1 MTQRIPPYDEAAE
14 ESLLGAMLL
23 SPRAIETAHEVVSAS
38 DFYRPAHQHVY
49 AAIMSL
55 WNSGQPSDPVTVCDV
70 LKREGL
76 LDAIGGP
83 ATLIMLQSNCPAT
96 SNAGRYARIVAEM
109 SQYRALI
116 AAALDTV
123 EAGYG
128 MAAPADQLVE
138 TFAERLV
145 AVGVTAGGEVPIDLT
160 TLSAFL
166 HRPPE
171 DHAPWVVPGMI
182 RRGWRAIVVAGE
194 GAGKALALDTPVPT
208 PSGWSTM
215 GDLRSGDLVY
225 GSDGLPTPVI
235 AVSDVLTG
243 RPCYRVRFADGE
255 EIVADANH
263 QWVTVDYAGRQHG
276 RWLPAERTTA
286 DLAASVATRGGFVL
300 NHLIEA
306 SPPLDGPDLDVP
318 VDPYLLGVWLG
329 DGTARRGEITTA
341 DEPVLDRIR
350 AAGWEVKKLASRYA
364 YAIHRSTDHDQRLAY
379 ARDLV
384 TAGVSVRSAE
394 RSAGLG
400 RGALSGP
407 SVRRRVHP
415 SVSLASALRP
425 LGLLRNKHVPDL
437 YLRASRRQRESLLAG
452 LLDADGTAQRNS
464 VELTLTDPAL
474 ASGAVELI
482 RSLGFRPSAKW
493 SDATLNGRVVG
504 RRCRIRFTPDRP
516 VFGLARKQ
524 RVLTGSCH
532 HRSTARYVAA
542 VEPVSSVPVRCI
554 QVANPD
560 GIFLAGASMVRTHNS
575 VLLRQIA
582 ISAAAGLH
590 PFTHRPITPVRS
602 LIMDLENPDEA
613 IESVCAPM
621 AQAAEQT
628 EGWDEDRCWLWRRPA
643 GIDLRHRRDRLELEQ
658 VLRAAR
664 PDLVCLGPI
673 YKVYRATGKDDEE
686 SATGAAQAVLD
697 DLRTRHGFGLLLE
710 HHAPHGPGEG
720 KKRQMRPHGSV
731 LWQRWPELGFG
742 LEPVRDMNGSFNL
755 GRFRGDRLPNQWPE
769 RIDRAGGSWPWAAV
783 YPAGTFN
790 PDRPEEE
797 EPMF

>member
-1 MTQRIPPYDEAAE
+1 MSQRVPPYDSAAE

-23 SPRAIETAHEVVSAS
+23 SPRAIETAHEVVSAG

-55 WNSGQPSDPVTVCDV
+55 WSSGQPSDPVTVCDV

-76 LDAIGGP
+76 LEAIGGP
-83 ATLIMLQSNCPAT
+83 ATLVSLQSNCPAT

-128 MAAPADQLVE
+128 MAAPADELVE
-138 TFAERLV
+138 ALAERLV
-145 AVGVTAGGEVPIDLT
+145 AVGVTTGGEVPVDLT

-166 HRPPE
+166 QRPPE

-182 RRGWRAIVVAGE
+182 RRGWRVMVVAGE
-194 GAGKALALDTPVPT
+194 GAGK
-208 PSGWSTM
+208 
-215 GDLRSGDLVY
+215 
-225 GSDGLPTPVI
+225 
-235 AVSDVLTG
+235 
-243 RPCYRVRFADGE
+243 
-255 EIVADANH
+255 
-263 QWVTVDYAGRQHG
+263 
-276 RWLPAERTTA
+276 
-286 DLAASVATRGGFVL
+286 
-300 NHLIEA
+300 
-306 SPPLDGPDLDVP
+306 
-318 VDPYLLGVWLG
+318 
-329 DGTARRGEITTA
+329 
-341 DEPVLDRIR
+341 
-350 AAGWEVKKLASRYA
+350 
-364 YAIHRSTDHDQRLAY
+364 
-379 ARDLV
+379 
-384 TAGVSVRSAE
+384 
-394 RSAGLG
+394 
-400 RGALSGP
+400 
-407 SVRRRVHP
+407 
-415 SVSLASALRP
+415 
-425 LGLLRNKHVPDL
+425 
-437 YLRASRRQRESLLAG
+437 
-452 LLDADGTAQRNS
+452 
-464 VELTLTDPAL
+464 
-474 ASGAVELI
+474 
-482 RSLGFRPSAKW
+482 
-493 SDATLNGRVVG
+493 
-504 RRCRIRFTPDRP
+504 
-516 VFGLARKQ
+516 
-524 RVLTGSCH
+524 
-532 HRSTARYVAA
+532 
-542 VEPVSSVPVRCI
+542 
-554 QVANPD
+554 
-560 GIFLAGASMVRTHNS
+560 S

-590 PFTHRPITPVRS
+590 PFTHRPITPVRA

-621 AQAAEQT
+621 AEVAERT

-664 PDLVCLGPI
+664 PDLVCLGPV

-742 LEPVRDMNGSFNL
+742 LEPVRDMNGSFNF

-769 RIDRAGGSWPWAAV
+769 RIDRAGGSWPWSAV

-790 PDRPEEE
+790 PDRPDEE